1 MGEER
6 KAGSQDSTALPYRT
20 YITAYRGQFPPP
32 RGALQ
37 AHKVTKIQG
46 FAELT
51 SGKLIT
57 FVSMNG
63 KGPGRSLS
71 TNSLLWALFIKPSIR
86 TVRRQVG
93 EDRAAEP
100 DEAAAAVQRKGHLE
114 A

>member
-93 EDRAAEP
+93 EDRAEWDAAV
-100 DEAAAAVQRKGHLE
+100 AAAAMQR
-114 A
+114 